1 MGILDTLKNLT
12 RPYDDEDDYYDDD
25 TEMETEIRPM
35 GQSSASTGEKKSSF
49 FTSGTPEYDAPAPR
63 PVFSRKDRSDSGK
76 VMNLNGN
83 GGNKVVFM
91 KPERYETSKEICDH
105 LQSKRI
111 VLLNLDDTSKEIA
124 RRILDFM
131 AGATYAL
138 GGKITRISSSTYI
151 ITPYSV
157 DLVGGDLMD
166 ELENSGFFF

>member
-12 RPYDDEDDYYDDD
+12 RPYDDEDEFYDDD
-25 TEMETEIRPM
+25 TELETDIRPM
-35 GQSSASTGEKKSSF
+35 GQASAPSGEKKSSF
-49 FTSGTPEYDAPAPR
+49 FSGGMPESEPSAPR
-63 PVFSRKDRSDSGK
+63 PAFSGRRDKSESGK
-76 VMNLNGN
+76 VMNLNS

-157 DLVGGDLMD
+157 DIVGGDLME
-166 ELENSGFFF
+166 ELESSGFFF

>member
-1 MGILDTLKNLT
+1 
-12 RPYDDEDDYYDDD
+12 
-25 TEMETEIRPM
+25 
-35 GQSSASTGEKKSSF
+35 
-49 FTSGTPEYDAPAPR
+49 
-63 PVFSRKDRSDSGK
+63 
-76 VMNLNGN
+76 MNLNGN